1 MSLTADDLTQIRS
14 LVVEAVLEALE
25 IAVNPRLD
33 AIEADI
39 EVLKA
44 DVAELKADV
53 AELKADMRSVKAQLT
68 ELNQR
73 VSNIER
79 FADNASNRLETIEN
93 DITALYEL
101 IDTKP
106 VSKFANNKQ
115 YLALPFDQKL
125 IELDKEVHHLA
136 KIENVKLPI

>member
-1 MSLTADDLTQIRS
+1 MRLTADDLTQIRS

-33 AIEADI
+33 AIEAD
-39 EVLKA
+39 
-44 DVAELKADV
+44 VAELKADIAV
-53 AELKADMRSVKAQLT
+53 LKTDMRSVKAQLT
-68 ELNQR
+68 EQNQR
-73 VSNIER
+73 ISNLER
-79 FADNASNRLETIEN
+79 LTGDASGRLETIEN
-93 DITALYEL
+93 DISALYEL

-106 VSKFANNKQ
+106 VSKLANNKQ

-136 KIENVKLPI
+136 NIGNVKLPI

>member
-1 MSLTADDLTQIRS
+1 MSFTPDERAELLS
-14 LVVEAVLEALE
+14 LIIEGVETVTGPRFDALE
-25 IAVNPRLD
+25 
-33 AIEADI
+33 
-39 EVLKA
+39 
-44 DVAELKADV
+44 ADV

-73 VSNIER
+73 VSNLEH
-79 FADNASNRLETIEN
+79 FASGTSDRLETIEN
-93 DITALYEL
+93 DISALYEL
-101 IDTKP
+101 VDTKP

-136 KIENVKLPI
+136 SIEHVKLPA